1 MYNKQRNRMRRKK
14 YKNCFIYLKES
25 KEEEKKQ
32 KNTRQKA
39 SVQQNDRLNM
49 HILIITQGQMH

>member
-39 SVQQNDRLNM
+39 SV
-49 HILIITQGQMH
+49 